1 MRRLSRGDTLR
12 VKYSYIVVF
21 TGGLILGALAQ
32 HGLPRLFPSQVEKT
46 WRSQNNEDSDH
57 ARILAFQEVLNRQG
71 TPKDL
76 EALRKQI
83 EAQLKIE
90 ELIIQSR
97 TAQYATIAPLTT
109 FTSSVGALVIALLGF
124 LAGLLGKKRE
134 AGTPPSQ

>member
-1 MRRLSRGDTLR
+1 LR

>member
-1 MRRLSRGDTLR
+1 LK

-21 TGGLILGALAQ
+21 TGGLILGALAE
-32 HGLPRLFPSQVEKT
+32 HGLPRLFPSQTEKS

-97 TAQYATIAPLTT
+97 AAQYATIAPLTT
-109 FTSSVGALVIALLGF
+109 FTSSVGALLIALLGF
-124 LAGLLGKKRE
+124 LAGLLGKKRDSPN
-134 AGTPPSQ
+134 TPKN

>member
-1 MRRLSRGDTLR
+1 MK
-12 VKYSYIVVF
+12 VKYPYIVVF

-32 HGLPRLFPSQVEKT
+32 HGLPRLFPSQSEKT

-76 EALRKQI
+76 EAFRKQI

-97 TAQYATIAPLTT
+97 AAQYATIAPLTT

-124 LAGLLGKKRE
+124 VAGLLGKKRDSPN
-134 AGTPPSQ
+134 TPNN

>member
-1 MRRLSRGDTLR
+1 MR

>member
-1 MRRLSRGDTLR
+1 LK
-12 VKYSYIVVF
+12 VKYPYIVVF

-32 HGLPRLFPSQVEKT
+32 HGLPRLFPSQSEKT

-76 EALRKQI
+76 EAFRKQI

-97 TAQYATIAPLTT
+97 AAQYATIAPLTT

-124 LAGLLGKKRE
+124 VAGLLGKKRDSPN
-134 AGTPPSQ
+134 TPNN

>member
-1 MRRLSRGDTLR
+1 LR

-83 EAQLKIE
+83 EVQLKIE
-90 ELIIQSR
+90 ELIMQSR